1 MYYILLLIAI
11 AMEIS
16 ATTLLGYSDGFTKI
30 GPSVGSIVLYGFCC
44 FFFAKALLGIDLGIA
59 YATWSSVG
67 IIAASIIA
75 AAVFGQRLTATG
87 IIGIALII
95 VGCILVNMYGAAR

>member
-1 MYYILLLIAI
+1 M
-11 AMEIS
+11 
-16 ATTLLGYSDGFTKI
+16 LGYSDGFTKI

-75 AAVFGQRLTATG
+75 ASVFGQRLSAAG
-87 IIGIALII
+87 IIGIVLII
-95 VGCILVNMYGAAR
+95 VGCILVNMYA